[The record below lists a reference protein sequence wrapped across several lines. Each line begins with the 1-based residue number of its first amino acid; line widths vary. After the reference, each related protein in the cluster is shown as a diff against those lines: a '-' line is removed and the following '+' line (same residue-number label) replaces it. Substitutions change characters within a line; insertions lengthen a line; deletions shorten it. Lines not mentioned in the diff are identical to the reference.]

1 MDCWIY
7 PMMNILSLGSS
18 NQNGW
23 KWCYAK
29 QPWWNIIQTW
39 WIKQSHETD
48 SRTWQLIN
56 QWLLCLTTLY
66 FSYQCRSSVFF
77 IVFFFVSFMVYF
89 LLAKTTLLS
98 GKSAKETLISVD
110 SLQVY
115 STSQWLYTT
124 VATNVLWTNRVL
136 NTKTKSQKHTKDTYN
151 KLMIPYWRQL
161 STWEQFSTTLLVS
174 TSFLC

>member
-29 QPWWNIIQTW
+29 QPWWNIMQTW

-56 QWLLCLTTLY
+56 QWLLCLTTLS
-66 FSYQCRSSVFF
+66 FSYKCSSSVFSVAF
-77 IVFFFVSFMVYF
+77 FCVIYGLQWSLRRKTPCCKTDLSYVTAPCPHQIVFFVHFAPRYQT
-89 LLAKTTLLS
+89 APPRETTLWPQKGQSFIAGTTVPPIHVQLVI
-98 GKSAKETLISVD
+98 LIMAG
-110 SLQVY
+110 
-115 STSQWLYTT
+115 STSSILYIK
-124 VATNVLWTNRVL
+124 VLL
-136 NTKTKSQKHTKDTYN
+136 
-151 KLMIPYWRQL
+151 
-161 STWEQFSTTLLVS
+161 
-174 TSFLC
+174 